1 MPIAPSEP
9 NTFFASVLTAFHH
22 FPYLSPRRRS
32 QFAIYPKRPGQAA
45 VFPNRQRQSVA
56 GQ

>member
-56 GQ
+56 GK